1 MTPHD
6 PGDLDHSDER
16 ITTLEHAQPAIR
28 RFLAGRDEPVE
39 NLDLVVIA
47 VRKAEL
53 DRRDVGITDLP
64 YDAVYRQ
71 VTTTHLP
78 ALAEQ
83 GLVEYDR
90 ASGAVAPAVPPAEME
105 TSR

>member
-1 MTPHD
+1 MTSHD
-6 PGDLDHSDER
+6 SGDLDHPGVCS
-16 ITTLEHAQPAIR
+16 ITLEHAQPAVR

-47 VRKAEL
+47 VRKAEP
-53 DRRDVGITDLP
+53 DRRDVEITDLP
-64 YDAVYRQ
+64 YDAVYRR

-78 ALAEQ
+78 ALAEK

-90 ASGAVAPAVPPAEME
+90 ANETVPPGEMD
-105 TSR
+105 THR

>member
-1 MTPHD
+1 MTSHD
-6 PGDLDHSDER
+6 SGDLDQPDECS
-16 ITTLEHAQPAIR
+16 ITLEHAQPAVR

-53 DRRDVGITDLP
+53 DRRDVEITDLP
-64 YDAVYRQ
+64 YDAVYRRM
-71 VTTTHLP
+71 TTTHLP
-78 ALAEQ
+78 ALAEK

-90 ASGAVAPAVPPAEME
+90 ANETVAPGEMD
-105 TSR
+105 THR